1 MNRRL
6 VESLNKLR
14 AQIRRIRQYEWGI
27 KGRVLTLVLVPMI
40 SVAAA
45 LSFYFISTQIS
56 GLERALHDRSRS
68 LINQL
73 AAAASHHSL
82 DKERATLQDL
92 ARTALTETDVTRIT
106 IKDRLGETVL
116 SVASPPDTRT
126 SSAGLFRYKAP
137 IVKTYAGGDADTLG
151 WVFGEFTL
159 KGIDAQKR
167 TVMAE
172 GLFITLIGLVIS
184 TYLALR
190 AGKNVTDPIIRLT
203 ETVKKIARGKLH
215 TRVQGSAKGE
225 IGILEQG
232 VNSMGTVL
240 QQTHQSLQSQIESA
254 TVQLRTALADME
266 IQNEELDKARKQA
279 LDASQIKTEFL
290 TNMSH
295 EIRTPLN
302 AILGF
307 TKLLLKSE
315 LDSQQ
320 REQVRTIEQSTHA
333 LLRVIND
340 TLDFSQ
346 IEAGTF
352 TIEQVPFDLREIIE
366 DSVALLT
373 PNAYDKGLDI
383 ILMIYSDVPKR
394 IIGDPARIR
403 QIITNLA
410 ANAIKFTPSGC
421 ITIRVMLED
430 EDEDTDIIKVSVQD
444 TGVGISRQEQDRL
457 FDPYVKAKRSG
468 VYSNVRLGL
477 VVCKRLVE
485 SMGGEMG
492 IDSTPGSGSTFWF
505 SFQAGR
511 VRTETECP
519 TGINPLQNYRCLL
532 YDGNELSRL
541 AIIHQIS
548 DWDIEIRE
556 TDDFDAIP
564 ELLRKFSRQDNKRT
578 LAIIALNKQELESDA
593 FKRLVRAIRNPRA
606 VPIIVMATSVDKQ
619 LYDKLLKQGA
629 SLVVPKT
636 IRVQHLYGKL
646 CNILISSLLIEQH
659 RTREA
664 GNLVPDDLDL
674 NGLNILVVDDNRV
687 NRKLNR
693 ALLAQHRAR
702 IYEASDGEQAV
713 RIFADKSIDFVLMDL
728 QMPVMSGIEAT
739 AQIRD
744 MEADGKRTP
753 IIALSANIIDT
764 DQEKLLASGFN
775 DILIKPVEEETL
787 LALIDKWVD
796 LKAGAEER
804 RATATAAA
812 APSPAAKA
820 PAEPGMKKRKTAGG
834 RPSDRFNTS
843 DKPEDAAR
851 ATAGD
856 TKKTYFDRDQALKLT
871 GGNLELAEEL
881 YQMLLDD
888 LPEMKLK
895 LNQALNPLNYE
906 KLQHVAHKIHG
917 AASYCAVPLV
927 KDSASRVE
935 TAAKNKVDRD
945 IYRLV
950 RKLNKDIDTLLA

>member
-1 MNRRL
+1 MNRFAAR
-6 VESLNKLR
+6 SLDKLT
-14 AQIRRIRQYEWGI
+14 ALTRRVRNHEWGI
-27 KGRVLTLVLVPMI
+27 KGRVLTLVLAPMI
-40 SVAAA
+40 GVAFA
-45 LSFYFISTQIS
+45 LSFYFISTQIA
-56 GLERALHDRSRS
+56 GLEQALHDRTRS

-82 DKERATLQDL
+82 DTERKTLRDL
-92 ARTALTETDVTRIT
+92 AKTALTETDVTRIT
-106 IKDRLGETVL
+106 IKDRIGDTIL
-116 SVASPPDTRT
+116 SVASPADTQT
-126 SSAGLFRYKAP
+126 SDAGIFKYKAP
-137 IVKTYAGGDADTLG
+137 IVKTYANGDTDTLG

-159 KGIDAQKR
+159 KGIEAQKR
-167 TVMAE
+167 TIMAE

-203 ETVKKIARGKLH
+203 ETVKKIAKGKLN
-215 TRVQGSAKGE
+215 TRVQGGAKGE

-290 TNMSH
+290 ANMSH
-295 EIRTPLN
+295 ELRTPLN

-307 TKLLLKSE
+307 SKLLLKST
-315 LDSQQ
+315 LDPEQ
-320 REQVRTIEQSTHA
+320 REQVLTIEKSTNA

-352 TIEQVPFDLREIIE
+352 TIDRIPFDLREVIE

-373 PNAYDKGLDI
+373 PSAYDKGLDI
-383 ILMIYSDVPKR
+383 ILMIYSDVPRR

-430 EDEDTDIIKVSVQD
+430 ENEAADADLIKISVQD
-444 TGVGISRQEQDRL
+444 TGVGISKQEQDKL
-457 FDPYVKAKRSG
+457 FDPYVQAKRPGSG

-492 IDSTPGSGSTFWF
+492 IDSAPGSGSTFWF
-505 SFQAGR
+505 SLQAQR
-511 VRTETECP
+511 VKMQTECP

-532 YDGNELSRL
+532 YDKNELSRL

-556 TDDFDAIP
+556 TDDFDAVP
-564 ELLRKFSRQDNKRT
+564 ELLRKLSEQDNKRT
-578 LAIIALNKQELESDA
+578 LAIIALNKQELESGA
-593 FKRLVRAIRNPRA
+593 FKRLVRAIRNPKA
-606 VPIIVMATSVDKQ
+606 TPIIVMATSVDQQ
-619 LYDKLLKQGA
+619 LYDTLRKQGA

-646 CNILISSLLIEQH
+646 CNILISSLLIEQKK
-659 RTREA
+659 TRPA
-664 GNLVPDDLDL
+664 SSTPPANLDL
-674 NGLNILVVDDNRV
+674 SGLNILVVDDNRV
-687 NRKLNR
+687 NRKLNQ
-693 ALLAQHRAR
+693 ALLAQHHAN
-702 IYEASDGEQAV
+702 IHEANDGQQAV
-713 RIFADKSIDFVLMDL
+713 DIFADKRIDFILMDL
-728 QMPVMSGIEAT
+728 QMPVMTGVEAT
-739 AQIRD
+739 KLIRE
-744 MEADGKRTP
+744 METDGRQTP

-775 DILIKPVEEETL
+775 DILIKPIEEDTL
-787 LALIDKWVD
+787 LALIDKWI
-796 LKAGAEER
+796 GS
-804 RATATAAA
+804 RAKQQSTATTTEP
-812 APSPAAKA
+812 APGRIKKKPAARQDTA
-820 PAEPGMKKRKTAGG
+820 TPRTAENRKV
-834 RPSDRFNTS
+834 
-843 DKPEDAAR
+843 
-851 ATAGD
+851 
-856 TKKTYFDRDQALKLT
+856 YFDQEQALKLT
-871 GGNLELAEEL
+871 GGNLELAKEL

-888 LPEMKLK
+888 LPEMKQK
-895 LNQALNPLNYE
+895 LNQALNPLNYK
-906 KLQHVAHKIHG
+906 KLQTVAHKIHG

-927 KDSASRVE
+927 KKSANRVE

-945 IYRLV
+945 IYRYV
-950 RKLNKDIDTLLA
+950 RQLNKDIDTLLA